1 MQQPP
6 NPYPQNRQFL
16 PPALQSQQ
24 QPDNTQPQ
32 TYYPPQQPPIPP
44 KKRTDKIV
52 LAVIGAV
59 VSIFILAI
67 IIAIANTSAAHNLN
81 ATATAN
87 AHNLNATAIAN
98 NATVSAGLTAIT
110 SDQTQTA
117 MTPTAI
123 PTTPVSTTSQTGVS
137 STQTSGVW
145 TITVN
150 SIKTVVSTNEFEVP
164 KAGDEFIAINFT
176 AVNTDTAA
184 HEMNPFYFTLRDDAG
199 TSYDFNPL
207 TIAAN
212 PDGTVVSGQ
221 KLRGDLTYE
230 IPKSMHSLTLQF
242 DTPDDL
248 DKSQIIQWNLTV

>member
-6 NPYPQNRQFL
+6 NPYPQYPQ
-16 PPALQSQQ
+16 QQWQQ
-24 QPDNTQPQ
+24 QPSYTEPQ
-32 TYYPPQQPPIPP
+32 TYYPSQQPPTPP
-44 KKRTDKIV
+44 KKRVSRTNKILFAV
-52 LAVIGAV
+52 LGAIISV
-59 VSIFILAI
+59 FVLAI
-67 IIAIANTSAAHNLN
+67 IIATASTSAAHDLN

-87 AHNLNATAIAN
+87 ANNLTATTIAN
-98 NATVSAGLTAIT
+98 NTTVSAGLTAIT
-110 SDQTQTA
+110 SDLTQTA

-123 PTTPVSTTSQTGVS
+123 PTTTVPTMSQTGVG
-137 STQTSGVW
+137 STQSSGVW
-145 TITVN
+145 TITIN
-150 SIKTVVSTNEFEVP
+150 SIKTVVSSNEFEVP

-184 HEMNPFYFTLRDDAG
+184 HEMNPFYYTLRDDSG
-199 TSYDFNPL
+199 TSYDLTLL

-230 IPKSMHSLTLQF
+230 IPKSIHSLTLQF

-248 DKSQIIQWNLTV
+248 DNSQIIQWDLTV

>member
-6 NPYPQNRQFL
+6 NPYPQFQQH
-16 PPALQSQQ
+16 PQQ
-24 QPDNTQPQ
+24 QPPYTQPQ

-44 KKRTDKIV
+44 KKHVSRTDKI
-52 LAVIGAV
+52 LFFVIGAV

-67 IIAIANTSAAHNLN
+67 IIAIASTSAAPPVPDLN
-81 ATATAN
+81 ATATAKT
-87 AHNLNATAIAN
+87 LAN

-123 PTTPVSTTSQTGVS
+123 PTTPVSTTSQTGVG
-137 STQTSGVW
+137 STQTSGIW
-145 TITVN
+145 TNTVN
-150 SIKTVVSTNEFEVP
+150 SIKTVVSSNEFEVP

-184 HEMNPFYFTLRDDAG
+184 HEMNPFYFTLRDDSGA
-199 TSYDFNPL
+199 SYNFNPL

-212 PDGTVVSGQ
+212 PDGTVVGGQ

-230 IPKSMHSLTLQF
+230 IPKSIHSLTLQF

-248 DKSQIIQWNLTV
+248 DNSQIIQWDLTV